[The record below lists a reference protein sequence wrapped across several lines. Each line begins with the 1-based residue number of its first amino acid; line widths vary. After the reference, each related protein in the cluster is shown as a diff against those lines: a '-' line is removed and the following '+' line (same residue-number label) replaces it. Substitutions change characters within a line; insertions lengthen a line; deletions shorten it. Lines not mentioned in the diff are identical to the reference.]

1 MCTGDKAF
9 NKNYYTECKET
20 ENFVL
25 VRNSCHTY
33 LFDKNSDEE
42 VEVGEMNKKELLQ
55 LLECVKDD
63 IAEAEKE
70 DKTLKSKLEKL
81 TE

>member
-1 MCTGDKAF
+1 
-9 NKNYYTECKET
+9 
-20 ENFVL
+20 
-25 VRNSCHTY
+25 
-33 LFDKNSDEE
+33 
-42 VEVGEMNKKELLQ
+42 MNKKELLQ